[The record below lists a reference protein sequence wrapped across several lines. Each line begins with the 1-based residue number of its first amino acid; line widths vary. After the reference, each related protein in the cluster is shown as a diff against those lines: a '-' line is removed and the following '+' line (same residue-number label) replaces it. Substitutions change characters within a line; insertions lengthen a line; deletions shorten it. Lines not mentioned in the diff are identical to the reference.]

1 MRGFSCVSSVTM
13 RPIACKASLCEGT
26 TIVELCGV
34 CFVGWAGCCNLEL
47 CCCCCWFVC
56 FVLVSIYL
64 FHTFFLFS
72 IYKKNWGFLLSFFLS
87 FCLFITKMSSACTY
101 TIYIHTC
108 IGMHIYYI
116 YTYMYRHVRF
126 IVRAYT
132 QRGVYHCAN
141 VRYFKIDETHRQST
155 ELNV

>member
-1 MRGFSCVSSVTM
+1 MRLCVRGFSCVSSVTM

-26 TIVELCGV
+26 TIVELRGV
-34 CFVGWAGCCNLEL
+34 CFVGWVGCCNLEL

-72 IYKKNWGFLLSFFLS
+72 INNFFWGFLLSFFLS

-101 TIYIHTC
+101 TIYIYTC
-108 IGMHIYYI
+108 IGTCVLLFVHTRSVACTIAQTFDISKLMKP
-116 YTYMYRHVRF
+116 TDN
-126 IVRAYT
+126 
-132 QRGVYHCAN
+132 Q
-141 VRYFKIDETHRQST
+141 
-155 ELNV
+155 LN